1 MDFDFPD
8 ELKQLRA
15 EARRFLADRCP
26 PAAARRALEGA
37 GLDRALWSE
46 LAAMGWI
53 GAALAEEHGGAGLG
67 HLALCVLSEEIGRAI
82 APLPWANSVCLAAE
96 AIAAHASPAQKARW
110 LPGLANGSA
119 IATMAL
125 AEAPG
130 PFDPA
135 RLRPAVADGRLTS
148 TRTAVP
154 DGTEADLIV
163 IAAPPSG
170 PGAWLWV
177 VERGAAGLTATATPG
192 IDPARPLARLDFAAT
207 PAEPLP
213 GATGPEAIRRLLDRA
228 AVLGAFE
235 QLGCAEAALEMA
247 RDYARGRY
255 AFGRPIG
262 SFQAIKHK
270 LADVYI
276 AVELARAN
284 AYYGAWALETDAAEL
299 PVAAAVARI
308 AACEAG
314 WIATKENIQTH
325 GGMGFTWA
333 FDCHLFY
340 RRARAQALAL
350 GSAREWKHRLIGE
363 LAARNAPARSD

>member
-37 GLDRALWSE
+37 APDRALWSE

-53 GAALAEEHGGAGLG
+53 GAALPEQHGGAGLG
-67 HLALCVLSEEIGRAI
+67 HLALCVLSEELGRSL
-82 APLPWANSVCLAAE
+82 APLPWSSSVCLAAE
-96 AIAAHASPAQKARW
+96 AVVAF
-110 LPGLANGSA
+110 GSA
-119 IATMAL
+119 EQRARRLPKLAAGEAIGTVAL
-125 AEAPG
+125 AAAPG

-135 RLRPAVADGRLTS
+135 RMPGTVAAGRITA
-148 TRTAVP
+148 TRVAVP
-154 DGTEADLIV
+154 DAAAADFLL
-163 IAAPPSG
+163 IAAPG
-170 PGAWLWV
+170 PGSLLWL
-177 VERGAAGLTATATPG
+177 VERDAAGLTVSETAA
-192 IDPARPLARLDFAAT
+192 IDPARPLGRVALVDT

-213 GATGPEAIRRLLDRA
+213 GADTPDALRRLIDRA
-228 AVLGAFE
+228 AVLAAFE

-247 RDYARGRY
+247 AAYARERY

-276 AVELARAN
+276 AIELARAN
-284 AYYGAWALETDAAEL
+284 AYYGAWALETDSAEL

-333 FDCHLFY
+333 FDCHLYY

-350 GSAREWKHRLIGE
+350 GSAREWKHRLIDT
-363 LAARNAPARSD
+363 LAARNAPARGD